1 MPVSGGR
8 HGYAGFQPMFDDVC
22 PSLSG
27 KKIAL
32 FGSYGWGDGEWI
44 RDWKDVCVKAGANV
58 VDEPIVF
65 LIRLLSNFILSD

>member
-1 MPVSGGR
+1 
-8 HGYAGFQPMFDDVC
+8 MFDDVC

-32 FGSYGWGDGEWI
+32 FGSYGWGDGEWM

-58 VDEPIVF
+58 VDELMVNEYPDDDGIASCKM
-65 LIRLLSNFILSD
+65 LGSAIC